1 MIKEILEKNIEKY
14 SADEK
19 IIEKIIDICKVNF
32 ASEQKAFTKRTSAIT
47 KLINKMSEEE
57 FKK

>member
-32 ASEQKAFTKRTSAIT
+32 ASDQKAFTKRTSAIT